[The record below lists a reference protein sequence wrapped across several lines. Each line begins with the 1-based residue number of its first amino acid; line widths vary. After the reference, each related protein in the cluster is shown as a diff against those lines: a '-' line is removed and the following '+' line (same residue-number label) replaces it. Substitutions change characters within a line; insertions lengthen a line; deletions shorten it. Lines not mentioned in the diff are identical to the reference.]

1 MKNQNYI
8 KALEQVFKTHYRT
21 LCYVANNIVNDQNAA
36 EDIVQDV
43 FVKLIKKQNEVE
55 INSSLKGYLF
65 KSVFNTALNYI
76 ERNKRNLVV
85 EDDVLELAAGAT
97 CDVDEYLEQ
106 VELEDTIAQAMNALP
121 PKCRTI
127 FILNRYDDMK
137 YKEIAQHLGISV
149 KTVENQMGK
158 ALKRMRLYLRPYILK
173 TTSVNS
179 ENTL

>member
-1 MKNQNYI
+1 
-8 KALEQVFKTHYRT
+8 
-21 LCYVANNIVNDQNAA
+21 DAA
-36 EDIVQDV
+36 QELQ
-43 FVKLIKKQNEVE
+43 L
-55 INSSLKGYLF
+55 
-65 KSVFNTALNYI
+65 
-76 ERNKRNLVV
+76 RNKRNLVV